1 MANYH
6 FKVSPAAENMRL
18 DVFLAAELTDAPS
31 RTYVKKLID
40 HGHVKVNEA
49 PVKAH
54 HLISGG
60 DDIAVNIPAEFLTPA
75 YIAPEDIPLNIV
87 FQDSALLAIDK
98 PAGML
103 VHPARGRYTGTLVNA
118 LLFHAKQLSDFS
130 GDLMRPGI
138 VHRLDQE
145 TSGLILIAKDNI
157 THTKLAKQFKK
168 RTVSKRYVA
177 LVEGEVEFDEG
188 LIEAP
193 IGQHPKY
200 RDKKAVRFDEDARA
214 SETVYRVIRRC
225 HGKTLVSLSPKT
237 GRTHQL
243 RVHMKYLGHP
253 ILGDDKYGK
262 RTSFPRL
269 ALHARAIAFNH
280 PRDKRRIE
288 ISTPIPAAFLA
299 AVAVG
304 KT

>member
-1 MANYH
+1 MANYQ
-6 FKVSPAAENMRL
+6 FKVSPATENMRL
-18 DVFLAAELTDAPS
+18 DVYLTAELSEAPS
-31 RTYVKKLID
+31 RSYVKKLID
-40 HGHVKVNEA
+40 HGHVTVNESV
-49 PVKAH
+49 VKAH
-54 HLISGG
+54 HQVCAG

-75 YIAPEDIPLNIV
+75 YVEPEDIPLNILC
-87 FQDSALLAIDK
+87 QDSCLLAINK

-103 VHPARGRYTGTLVNA
+103 VHPARGRYSGTLVNA

-130 GDLMRPGI
+130 GDMLRPGI

-168 RTVSKRYVA
+168 RAVSKQYVA

-193 IGQHPKY
+193 IGPHPKY
-200 RDKKAVRFDEDARA
+200 RDKKAVRFDADARE
-214 SETVYRVIRRC
+214 SETIYKVIKRC
-225 HGKTLVSLSPKT
+225 GGKTLVALFPKT

-262 RTSFPRL
+262 RASFSRL
-269 ALHARAIAFNH
+269 ALHARSIAFAH
-280 PRDKRRIE
+280 PRDKQRIE
-288 ISTPIPAAFLA
+288 FSTPIPAQFLA
-299 AVAVG
+299 AVG
-304 KT
+304 GEDT

>member
-6 FKVSPAAENMRL
+6 FKVNPAAESMRL
-18 DVFLAAELTDAPS
+18 DVFLATELTDAPS

-49 PVKAH
+49 VVKAH

-60 DDIAVNIPAEFLTPA
+60 DDISVNIPAEFLTPA
-75 YIAPEDIPLNIV
+75 YIAPEDIPLDIV
-87 FQDSALLAIDK
+87 FQDSALLAVNK

-168 RTVSKRYVA
+168 RTVSKQYVA

-200 RDKKAVRFDEDARA
+200 RDKKAVRFDEAARP
-214 SETVYRVIRRC
+214 SETVYRVIKRC
-225 HGKTLVSLSPKT
+225 HGKTLVSLFPKT

-269 ALHARAIAFNH
+269 ALHARAIAFTH

-299 AVAVG
+299 AVAAG